1 MEFNFNT
8 RNPYSYMKY
17 GGYRGEYKDNEYY
30 MVPIPEASI
39 NARDL
44 YDVFSKIDNALVD
57 LLNVGRLCS
66 QDDNDERMKFTATLF
81 FVEQYGLL
89 GFMVDAPINKDF
101 LLDNEVVLKKDNFI
115 DKKCVIKAQDYF
127 DLFFPFASK
136 EQMSYSISDNKIV
149 INSNSDLQKLL
160 NSTSTNNQLIYS
172 SFYCEKIDWIV
183 EYAKRMYKIF
193 KSIIEIS
200 NDKLSGY
207 DLERA
212 KEIITS
218 YTVHGI
224 PYNISLYGSNPEIT
238 WKPNS
243 LKQALDLAFGFFMCS
258 EKNPIKMCKHCGRVF
273 LSKNPK
279 AEYCSPRCRNQANV
293 YKSREKN
300 K

>member
-66 QDDNDERMKFTATLF
+66 EDDNDERMKFTATLF

-101 LLDNEVVLKKDNFI
+101 LLENEIVLKKDNFI

-136 EQMSYSISDNKIV
+136 DQMSYSISDNKIV

-183 EYAKRMYKIF
+183 EYAKRMYKVF
-193 KSIIEIS
+193 KSIIEMS

-224 PYNISLYGSNPEIT
+224 PYNISLYRTNPEIT

>member
-8 RNPYSYMKY
+8 KTPYSYMKY
-17 GGYRGEYKDNEYY
+17 GGYRGEYKDREYY
-30 MVPIPEASI
+30 MVPRPEASI

-66 QDDNDERMKFTATLF
+66 EDDSERMKFASTLF

-101 LLDNEVVLKKDNFI
+101 LLDNEIILKEDNFI

-160 NSTSTNNQLIYS
+160 NGTSTNNQLIYS
-172 SFYCEKIDWIV
+172 SFYCEKLDWIV

-224 PYNISLYGSNPEIT
+224 PYNISMYGTNPEIT

-243 LKQALDLAFGFFMCS
+243 LKQALDLAFGFFMCN